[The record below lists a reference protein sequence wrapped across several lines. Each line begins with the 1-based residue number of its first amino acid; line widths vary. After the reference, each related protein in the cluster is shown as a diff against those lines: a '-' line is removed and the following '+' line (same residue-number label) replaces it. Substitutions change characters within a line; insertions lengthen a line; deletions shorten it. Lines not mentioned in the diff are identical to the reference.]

1 MISLNPLA
9 SKYLSIDIQ
18 IIVSTK
24 SLFLFFLTFW
34 LYSLGIRQEL
44 PREKDVLSKTHVQF
58 SQNLLISSVIDI
70 SVIQTDFS
78 HENTFLLKIFHS
90 F

>member
-1 MISLNPLA
+1 MSN
-9 SKYLSIDIQ
+9 D
-18 IIVSTK
+18 
-24 SLFLFFLTFW
+24 LFLFFLTFW
-34 LYSLGIRQEL
+34 LYSLGIPQEL
-44 PREKDVLSKTHVQF
+44 LREKDVLSKTHVQF

-70 SVIQTDFS
+70 SVIQTDFT